1 MDVMFIILLGVLGLI
16 LLTMI
21 LGSFFTVETAQ
32 VAVITRFGKFLRVAD
47 PGLNWKFPYIDTV
60 AGVVSLRVN
69 QISLTMETKTK
80 DNVFVT
86 IPISVQNRV
95 RPEKVFDAYYK
106 LSDPTAQIKSYVE
119 QVILG
124 HVPGMTLDEVFASQS
139 SIAAAVKQ
147 ELDADMAT
155 FGFEIV
161 NVLVTDIVPDQ
172 KVKSAMNDI
181 NAAQREQVA
190 ANARGEAEKILV
202 VKKAEA
208 ESESK
213 ALQGQGIANQRKA
226 IIEGL
231 QSSTVA
237 GSNWVFPANVTVALN
252 APLGQVSG
260 VTVDSHGNVYL
271 ADLGNAR
278 IFAVSPTGGIRIV
291 AGNGT
296 PGFSGDGGPA
306 TAASLSSPYGMAVDA
321 LGNLFIADWGNA
333 RIRKV
338 TPSGVITTVAG
349 GGTADPSR
357 LRMSP
362 TSRPVP
368 TSKTQRVAWL
378 PAFCM
383 PQEHFAG
390 IANSQPGN
398 TTPGAH
404 RFWDDGGA
412 RACVRAREPAFRWRD

>member
-1 MDVMFIILLGVLGLI
+1 MDVMWLIPLGALALIFLI
-16 LLTMI
+16 LL
-21 LGSFFTVETAQ
+21 LSSFFTVNTAE
-32 VAVITRFGKFLRVAD
+32 VAVITRFGKFLRAAD
-47 PGLNWKFPYIDTV
+47 PGLNWKRPFFDTV
-60 AGVVSLRVN
+60 AGMVSLRVN

-95 RPEKVFDAYYK
+95 RPEKVYDAFYK

-208 ESESK
+208 EAESK

-231 QSSTVA
+231 QTSIEQFQKVVDGASSRDVMQLVLVTQYFDTLKSIGENDKTSTLFLAHTPSAVRDVSDQILESMLVA
-237 GSNWVFPANVTVALN
+237 GQAKN
-252 APLGQVSG
+252 
-260 VTVDSHGNVYL
+260 
-271 ADLGNAR
+271 
-278 IFAVSPTGGIRIV
+278 
-291 AGNGT
+291 
-296 PGFSGDGGPA
+296 
-306 TAASLSSPYGMAVDA
+306 
-321 LGNLFIADWGNA
+321 
-333 RIRKV
+333 
-338 TPSGVITTVAG
+338 
-349 GGTADPSR
+349 
-357 LRMSP
+357 
-362 TSRPVP
+362 
-368 TSKTQRVAWL
+368 
-378 PAFCM
+378 
-383 PQEHFAG
+383 
-390 IANSQPGN
+390 
-398 TTPGAH
+398 
-404 RFWDDGGA
+404 
-412 RACVRAREPAFRWRD
+412 

>member
-1 MDVMFIILLGVLGLI
+1 MDVMWLIPLGALALIFLIVILS
-16 LLTMI
+16 
-21 LGSFFTVETAQ
+21 SFFTVNTAE
-32 VAVITRFGKFLRVAD
+32 VAVITRFGKFLRAAD
-47 PGLNWKFPYIDTV
+47 PGLNWKRPFFDTV
-60 AGVVSLRVN
+60 AGMVSLRVN

-95 RPEKVFDAYYK
+95 RPEKVYDAFYK

-208 ESESK
+208 EAESK

-231 QSSTVA
+231 QVSIEQFQKVVDGASSKDVMQL
-237 GSNWVFPANVTVALN
+237 VMVTQYFDTLKSI
-252 APLGQVSG
+252 G
-260 VTVDSHGNVYL
+260 GNDKTNTLFL
-271 ADLGNAR
+271 AH
-278 IFAVSPTGGIRIV
+278 S
-291 AGNGT
+291 
-296 PGFSGDGGPA
+296 
-306 TAASLSSPYGMAVDA
+306 
-321 LGNLFIADWGNA
+321 
-333 RIRKV
+333 
-338 TPSGVITTVAG
+338 
-349 GGTADPSR
+349 
-357 LRMSP
+357 
-362 TSRPVP
+362 
-368 TSKTQRVAWL
+368 
-378 PAFCM
+378 
-383 PQEHFAG
+383 
-390 IANSQPGN
+390 
-398 TTPGAH
+398 PGAVKEVSEQILESMLV
-404 RFWDDGGA
+404 A
-412 RACVRAREPAFRWRD
+412 QRAKG

>member
-1 MDVMFIILLGVLGLI
+1 MDSTYLILLGAAGIIALIFVLS
-16 LLTMI
+16 TVF
-21 LGSFFTVETAQ
+21 GSFFTVNTAE

-47 PGLNWKFPYIDTV
+47 PGLNWKVPFFDTV

-106 LSDPTAQIKSYVE
+106 LSDPTAQIQSYVE

-161 NVLVTDIVPDQ
+161 NVLVTDIMPDA

-208 ESESK
+208 EAESK

-231 QSSTVA
+231 QNSIEQFQKVVDGTSSKEVMQL
-237 GSNWVFPANVTVALN
+237 VLVTQYFDTLKSIGESDKTN
-252 APLGQVSG
+252 TLF
-260 VTVDSHGNVYL
+260 L
-271 ADLGNAR
+271 AH
-278 IFAVSPTGGIRIV
+278 
-291 AGNGT
+291 
-296 PGFSGDGGPA
+296 
-306 TAASLSSPYGMAVDA
+306 
-321 LGNLFIADWGNA
+321 
-333 RIRKV
+333 
-338 TPSGVITTVAG
+338 TPSAVKDVSEQIMESMLVA
-349 GGTADPSR
+349 
-357 LRMSP
+357 
-362 TSRPVP
+362 
-368 TSKTQRVAWL
+368 
-378 PAFCM
+378 
-383 PQEHFAG
+383 E
-390 IANSQPGN
+390 
-398 TTPGAH
+398 
-404 RFWDDGGA
+404 
-412 RACVRAREPAFRWRD
+412 RAKV